1 MMVALADSE
10 SDGYAGG
17 VGPSGQRSDVLDGG
31 VPICA
36 DVEEQGAVAS
46 TEEVGERA
54 VLDNDVL
61 QRALKTTAT
70 CVHGPSSAIARG
82 RSRIRSGAVA
92 TTSGRTRHTSDSTK
106 AMSRISP
113 AAAGLGHPS
122 TGIQWFG
129 VFVIC
134 ESLSSSPPC
143 EEPE

>member
-1 MMVALADSE
+1 MPNRPMMVALADSE

-61 QRALKTTAT
+61 
-70 CVHGPSSAIARG
+70 
-82 RSRIRSGAVA
+82 
-92 TTSGRTRHTSDSTK
+92 
-106 AMSRISP
+106 
-113 AAAGLGHPS
+113 
-122 TGIQWFG
+122 
-129 VFVIC
+129 
-134 ESLSSSPPC
+134 
-143 EEPE
+143 